1 MAQHNPSR
9 AEFGLSGGAFVF
21 CCFNGPQKI
30 NAPVFDT
37 WMHVLT
43 AVPGSMLWLAHSNKW
58 AAGNLRKE
66 AQMRGVDPRAARLQ
80 AATELRRSPRRAE
93 VGRSFFGYL
102 ALQRAHD
109 RKRCTVGGLAGVD
122 LLRTLLCCARCGEL
136 AVRDRDAGARNTL
149 A

>member
-1 MAQHNPSR
+1 MDACLDGRPRQHAVASPQQQVGR
-9 AEFGLSGGAFVF
+9 RELTQGGT
-21 CCFNGPQKI
+21 
-30 NAPVFDT
+30 NA
-37 WMHVLT
+37 
-43 AVPGSMLWLAHSNKW
+43 
-58 AAGNLRKE
+58 
-66 AQMRGVDPRAARLQ
+66 RGGPRAARLQ
-80 AATELRRSPRRAE
+80 AAAELRRSPRRAE

-136 AVRDRDAGARNTL
+136 AVRNRDAGARNTL